1 MEQFLDNWYLIVGAV
16 AVLIVAI
23 LKVVEFF
30 KRPSS
35 EQIADLKQWLI
46 FICGEAER
54 LLGSGTGKLKLRYVY
69 DKFLERFPYLAK
81 FISFETFSGY
91 VDEALEQ
98 LKALLESN
106 SKVSAYINSEN

>member
-1 MEQFLDNWYLIVGAV
+1 MEQFLDNWYLIVGSA

-23 LKVVEFF
+23 LRVVEFF

-35 EQIADLKQWLI
+35 EQIADLKQWIL
-46 FICGEAER
+46 FLCAEAER

-91 VDEALEQ
+91 VDEALEE
-98 LKALLESN
+98 LKKLMEN
-106 SKVSAYINSEN
+106 PKVSAYINSEN

>member
-1 MEQFLDNWYLIVGAV
+1 MSTGVILGLIILAALIGSSVYHFVKLDKQQKVSNVKEW
-16 AVLIVAI
+16 
-23 LKVVEFF
+23 LKLAVVE
-30 KRPSS
+30 
-35 EQIADLKQWLI
+35 
-46 FICGEAER
+46 AEKA
-54 LLGSGTGKLKLRYVY
+54 LGGGTGQLKLRYVY